1 MSKQLARGIVGLAH
15 LVTAPLKSKRRI
27 ATEVTA
33 AELLC
38 RDIPVETSKGTL
50 LFHTTTRRAYHYPWN
65 FHDDEPDTLE
75 WIDRMPA
82 GSVLWDIGA
91 NIGQY
96 TMYAALQPDVRVLA
110 FEPAGASYAILTKNI
125 EINRMDDRVSAY
137 CLAFSDRTALGDFNM
152 ATTEAG
158 SSMHAFD
165 ETVNAFERQ
174 IDVKFRQATV
184 GLSIDDFIRL
194 FDPPRPT
201 HIKIDVDSI
210 EDRIITGAAGLL
222 RDGSVESLWVEIMG
236 AFDTPRNA
244 RIIGLLDEVGY
255 TTKEKQDPS
264 HKNAEF
270 RRT

>member
-1 MSKQLARGIVGLAH
+1 MSKQLARGIVGIAH
-15 LVTAPLKSKRRI
+15 LITAPLKPKRRI

-33 AELLC
+33 AEYLC
-38 RDIPVETSKGTL
+38 RDIPVETAKGRL

-65 FHDDEPDTLE
+65 FHDDEPDTLA
-75 WIDRMPA
+75 WLDRLPDGA
-82 GSVLWDIGA
+82 VLWDIGA

-96 TMYAALQPDVRVLA
+96 TMYAALQDGVRVLA
-110 FEPAGASYAILTKNI
+110 FEPAGASYAILTRNI

-137 CLAFSDRTALGDFNM
+137 CLAFSDKTALGDFNM

-165 ETVNAFERQ
+165 ETVNAYDEQ
-174 IDVKFRQATV
+174 IKVKFRQATV

-210 EDRIITGAAGLL
+210 EDRIVAGAAGLL
-222 RDGSVESLWVEIMG
+222 GPGSVESLWIEIMG
-236 AFDTPRNA
+236 PFDTERNA
-244 RIIGLLDEVGY
+244 RIVDRLGEFGY
-255 TTKEKQDPS
+255 RPRDKENPAF
-264 HKNAEF
+264 KNAEF
-270 RRT
+270 RRS